1 MKNTLSIDI
10 EAPIQKVFDF
20 IHDPEKHKLWLGE
33 LEETIY
39 EPDYDP
45 DRSHS
50 ARNSNRRSVKAR
62 DIQVYDGEVT
72 AFHKP
77 SHLGVR
83 LSSKAFSVQV
93 EYRLKGSKKATHL
106 TFTSEFTF
114 KSIAYRAMIT
124 LSRPLM
130 MAILQRQLSKLKEL
144 TEAG

>member
-45 DRSHS
+45 DDPLGAKFKQKIREGT
-50 ARNSNRRSVKAR
+50 

-130 MAILQRQLSKLKEL
+130 MAILQRQLRKLKEL